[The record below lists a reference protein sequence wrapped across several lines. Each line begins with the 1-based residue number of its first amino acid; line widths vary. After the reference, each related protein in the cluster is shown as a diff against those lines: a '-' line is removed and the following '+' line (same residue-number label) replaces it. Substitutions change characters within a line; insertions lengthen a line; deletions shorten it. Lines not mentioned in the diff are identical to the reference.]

1 MTNRISVYFKEENLT
16 DLGHYK
22 RLTTSCRCL
31 SEISGHWIDFLQI
44 EAAFRKTNYTTFSYL
59 LIPMYGQDMSEI
71 SCFTVRSA
79 KSRKFTNVCTVG
91 GRFVPPP
98 CPPTP
103 PPPSNLHFQTWQ
115 FYLFLGALSSGV
127 YGFFRAC
134 PYQKLKKKVEGSIVT
149 SLKTTEWKQIRKHD
163 LYTVDDRLVTYYFPF
178 LSKVFCLI
186 CFQHMEGLN

>member
-1 MTNRISVYFKEENLT
+1 MLYRPLRKVAKI
-16 DLGHYK
+16 YK
-22 RLTTSCRCL
+22 RLYGR
-31 SEISGHWIDFLQI
+31 
-44 EAAFRKTNYTTFSYL
+44 RK
-59 LIPMYGQDMSEI
+59 
-71 SCFTVRSA
+71 
-79 KSRKFTNVCTVG
+79 VCA
-91 GRFVPPP
+91 
-98 CPPTP
+98 

>member
-59 LIPMYGQDMSEI
+59 LIPTNRYERNFMLYRPLRKVAKIYKRLYG
-71 SCFTVRSA
+71 R
-79 KSRKFTNVCTVG
+79 RKVCAAPL
-91 GRFVPPP
+91 PP
-98 CPPTP
+98 P